1 MMVAR
6 YMVPA
11 SMKVTE
17 LGILLVNCKKK
28 LFRGDSITLQL
39 PLSIRVGQ
47 SVINSFRCDAIASPS
62 FASSFHKKYQII
74 ERDKYNKS
82 K

>member
-1 MMVAR
+1 MSTVSVCDGSQV
-6 YMVPA
+6 Y
-11 SMKVTE
+11 VTE

-28 LFRGDSITLQL
+28 LFIGDSINFQL

-47 SVINSFRCDAIASPS
+47 SVINRFRCDAIASPS

-74 ERDKYNKS
+74 ERNKYNKS

>member
-1 MMVAR
+1 M
-6 YMVPA
+6 PA

-17 LGILLVNCKKK
+17 LGILLANCKKK

-47 SVINSFRCDAIASPS
+47 SVINSFRCDAIASPC
-62 FASSFHKKYQII
+62 FVSSFHKKYQII